1 MKLRIRSL
9 SIKHTGS
16 VKLPYFVF
24 RWTQR
29 RLFVFSLLKVVGLFA
44 RKPQQTSLGKN
55 LGQILGCT
63 GHHSDQVYLFITH
76 LFICMMTEFR

>member
-9 SIKHTGS
+9 SIKTTGS

-24 RWTQR
+24 RWMQC
-29 RLFVFSLLKVVGLFA
+29 RLFVCSFLKVVGLFA
-44 RKPQQTSLGKN
+44 HKPQQTSLGKN

-63 GHHSDQVYLFITH
+63 GHRSDQGYLFITH
-76 LFICMMTEFR
+76 LFICMMTEFQ